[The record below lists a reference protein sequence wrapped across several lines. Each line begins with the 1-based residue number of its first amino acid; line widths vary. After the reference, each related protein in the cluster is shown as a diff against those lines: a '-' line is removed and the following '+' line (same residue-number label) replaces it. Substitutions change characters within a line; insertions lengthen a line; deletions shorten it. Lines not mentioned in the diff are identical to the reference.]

1 MSTVGRSLVLVLL
14 HYLILY
20 SNFTA
25 TSSVYSLKIRAITK
39 LLTMDLIRRQLFKFN
54 QGTLAYHTLPYHS
67 AKNKTKKQ
75 TFKTKMRVKGFPWW
89 LRQ

>member
-1 MSTVGRSLVLVLL
+1 MSTAGRSLVLVLL
-14 HYLILY
+14 HYLSLY

-25 TSSVYSLKIRAITK
+25 TSSVYSLKVRAITK

-54 QGTLAYHTLPYHS
+54 QGTLSYHTLSYHS
-67 AKNKTKKQ
+67 AKNKTQ